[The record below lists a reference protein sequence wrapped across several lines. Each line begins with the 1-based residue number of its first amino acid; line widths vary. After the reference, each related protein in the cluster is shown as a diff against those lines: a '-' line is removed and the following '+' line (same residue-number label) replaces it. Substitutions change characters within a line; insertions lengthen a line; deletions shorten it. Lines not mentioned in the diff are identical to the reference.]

1 MDTIPRVDR
10 ADVRET
16 DDGSTLIL
24 SGNGMHVVMIR
35 LRYDGRWD
43 VDEVIN
49 GAGEVATSAVC
60 AWTLIGQVLSLEL
73 DRRAAARLGFPRDYR
88 VRLDLSAEEFSLV
101 RASLLEI
108 LSTACFVMDTAE
120 GRVAS

>member
-1 MDTIPRVDR
+1 MPRVDR

-24 SGNGMHVVMIR
+24 AGNGLHVVMIR
-35 LRYDGRWD
+35 LRYDGMWD

-49 GAGEVATSAVC
+49 GVGDVATAAVC

-73 DRRAAARLGFPRDYR
+73 DRQAAAKLGFPRDYR
-88 VRLDLSAEEFSLV
+88 VRLDLPAEELSLV
-101 RASLLEI
+101 RNSLLKI
-108 LSTACFVMDTAE
+108 LCTACYVVDTPE
-120 GRVAS
+120 GRVTS